1 MHEMQIGYGL
11 FPDTKKTQRVESMR
25 QVALRLQS
33 MPEEQAKEDK
43 ESSKGQPYEKEPFES
58 SPYD

>member
-11 FPDTKKTQRVESMR
+11 FPDAKKTQRVEIMR

-33 MPEEQAKEDK
+33 MEEQKDVKEARKEQTFDK
-43 ESSKGQPYEKEPFES
+43 ESFEP